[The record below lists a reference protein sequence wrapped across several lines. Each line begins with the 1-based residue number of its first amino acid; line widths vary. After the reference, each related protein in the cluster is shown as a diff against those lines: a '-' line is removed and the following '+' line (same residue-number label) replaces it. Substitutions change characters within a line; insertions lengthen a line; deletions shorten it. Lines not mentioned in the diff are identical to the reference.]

1 MIGTKTRI
9 WRGGMSEIMR
19 PAREGQPDTDA
30 AHRAQAAPQPE
41 PVVTPSEPSAPSARP
56 SVQTQVTSLR
66 KPRVGSGTLVGHVFD
81 LSGLSDEKPAGLS
94 SRRSSPL
101 STTRL
106 VPIEEL
112 LVGHAR
118 PEPAPTPAEASE
130 SRPRARAG
138 AVDGPSSDFGVERAL
153 GLSKRRVTGEHV
165 RRGLIALLLP
175 LTIWVFVNRQRGDVA
190 VPTLPQPA
198 ATESLAGPAVVA
210 PSAPARQE
218 PTPAAASM
226 PVNTPVSVAVPS
238 ARQRAAVD
246 ALVAGDFVSARRI
259 YGELASSTDVGD
271 PRVFAEA
278 ARILDERMHANKK

>member
-19 PAREGQPDTDA
+19 PAREGQPDPDA
-30 AHRAQAAPQPE
+30 PSASKATPQPE
-41 PVVTPSEPSAPSARP
+41 AVATPSEPPSPSTLAP

-66 KPRVGSGTLVGHVFD
+66 KSRVGSGTLVGHALD
-81 LSGLSDEKPAGLS
+81 LSALSDEKPTEPA
-94 SRRSSPL
+94 SRRPSHM

-112 LVGHAR
+112 LVGRAR
-118 PEPAPTPAEASE
+118 SEPAPAEASE
-130 SRPRARAG
+130 SHPR
-138 AVDGPSSDFGVERAL
+138 AVDGPSSDFGVEHAL
-153 GLSKRRVTGEHV
+153 GLSKRRLTGEHV
-165 RRGLIALLLP
+165 RRGLIAVLLP
-175 LTIWVFVNRQRGDVA
+175 LTIWVFVSRQRGDAPVATVPEQAVTQPAVGA
-190 VPTLPQPA
+190 VPSAARAEHPQQSAPVA
-198 ATESLAGPAVVA
+198 A
-210 PSAPARQE
+210 PSR
-218 PTPAAASM
+218 
-226 PVNTPVSVAVPS
+226 PVNAPVNAAVPS

-278 ARILDERMHANKK
+278 ARILDERMRASKN